1 MKTGKLLCLLLLG
14 VFLASEVDAQR
25 AQRRRYKSYATVGLF
40 VGGMHYQGDIDN
52 NGFDWWNVFVPGA
65 HNNVGNP
72 LPLLRPQFGA
82 NVSYYWHPNYFGSFS
97 FTQGWISAND
107 DFDARPE
114 RKRRNLNFK
123 SHVTDF
129 SLFFG
134 YNFYKR
140 GRDYRFRPKY
150 NPWIATGVTVF
161 NFRPKGKPEDWWFD
175 EYPELGTRF
184 GLQKGKWFDLH
195 ELGTEGQ
202 YLNDPDNKYPKPYA
216 LTQIAIPIFFG
227 VDIALSDRWQLTPFI
242 SLRKTFTDYLDDV
255 HSQLYPDPVKLFNQ
269 NPLAVLF
276 SDRSIYTDY
285 GREVL
290 LVYKGQMSINSLRS
304 AYHAQQLEIQRTNQ
318 TKEKR
323 GDPEWTDW
331 YGVYGITLSY
341 VISRLERCPR
351 FR

>member
-1 MKTGKLLCLLLLG
+1 MDMRSLRLFFFLLLCFL
-14 VFLASEVDAQR
+14 LASEGN
-25 AQRRRYKSYATVGLF
+25 AQRRKYKSYASVGLF
-40 VGGMHYQGDIDN
+40 LGGMHYQGDIDN

-65 HNNVGNP
+65 NNNVGNP
-72 LPLLRPQFGA
+72 FRLLRPEFGA
-82 NVSYYWHPNYFGSFS
+82 NVTYYWHPNFFGSFS
-97 FTQGWISAND
+97 FTQGWVYAND

-114 RKRRNLNFK
+114 RRRRNLNFK
-123 SHVTDF
+123 SHITDF
-129 SLFFG
+129 SLFLG
-134 YNFYKR
+134 YHFYKR

-161 NFRPKGKPEDWWFD
+161 NFRPKGMPEDWWFD
-175 EYPELGTRF
+175 EYPDLGRQF
-184 GLQKGKWFDLH
+184 GLQKGKWYDLH

-202 YLNDPDNKYPKPYA
+202 YLNDPDGKYPDPYA
-216 LTQIAIPIFFG
+216 LTQIAIPIIFG

-255 HSQLYPDPVKLFNQ
+255 HSQLYPDPVALLKSSH
-269 NPLAVLF
+269 PEAALF

-285 GREVL
+285 GKEIL
-290 LVYKGQMSINSLRS
+290 LVMKGQLSPNSLRG
-304 AYHAQQLEIQRTNQ
+304 AYHAQQAEIALTGE

-341 VISRLERCPR
+341 IISRLERCPR